1 MPASVA
7 WLISGHNVVEL
18 HAETDVVGLL
28 TGALGPLLEVVAGAA
43 VLHEGDFYGAF
54 VEGRRLLSRGGTFS
68 RASRILGN
76 LVAVPGAGK
85 NEKGGAQPYGW
96 KRLAPHAILL
106 SAGSQFR
113 SVSVQRGE

>member
-1 MPASVA
+1 VARSASFCAVSTAAGAQSATLTSYTTTAMPASVA

-54 VEGRRLLSRGGTFS
+54 VEG
-68 RASRILGN
+68 
-76 LVAVPGAGK
+76 AG
-85 NEKGGAQPYGW
+85 
-96 KRLAPHAILL
+96 
-106 SAGSQFR
+106 F
-113 SVSVQRGE
+113 